1 MKKKPFNTN
10 FKSFANE
17 TLNHWNNTNS
27 FKNSGQ
33 LNILKYAFITS
44 IFWAMQRND
53 EVNKNAKSDYQNL
66 IQPTLF
72 F

>member
-1 MKKKPFNTN
+1 MYKPFNNN
-10 FKSFANE
+10 FKTF
-17 TLNHWNNTNS
+17 TNNILS
-27 FKNSGQ
+27 RWFRKSHKNNGH

-44 IFWAMQRND
+44 VYWAIQRQD
-53 EVNKNAKSDYQNL
+53 EISKTTETDYQNL